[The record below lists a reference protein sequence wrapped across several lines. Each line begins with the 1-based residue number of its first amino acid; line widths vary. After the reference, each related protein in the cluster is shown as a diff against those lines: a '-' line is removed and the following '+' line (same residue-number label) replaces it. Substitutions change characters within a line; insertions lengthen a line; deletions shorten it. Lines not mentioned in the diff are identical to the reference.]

1 MIEPVERPETAPIDK
16 TGRPNDSVL
25 ASTLI
30 GAHGLEHMYG
40 HSFNVLV
47 TAIYSDLGLQP
58 IQAGLLAAVRQL
70 SGGLT
75 SMGGGFFVDIF
86 HHRSGQVL
94 GVSVALIGVGYLL
107 VSVSQTYGLILAALV
122 LASAGGSLW
131 HPPALGLLAQ
141 RFPHRRGLFI
151 SLHRSSASI
160 GDLLGPLL
168 AGVLLGFLG
177 WRWIMGGGTPLL
189 LVLAVIVLVL
199 LRNVGGPKPGP
210 VAFATNLKV
219 QFRGLREAFKG
230 TGMRAIFAVS
240 AFRGMGDRSY
250 IFFLPLYLREGLD
263 KDFLIVAVHVS
274 LIAAPGI
281 VAGPLF
287 GAMSDR
293 IGRRSI
299 ILCLMVLA
307 GIVAM
312 TTPMGDG
319 GIWTTFSVALFG
331 LFHSPVNPLTQVAA
345 IDEAEGR
352 GLDATFMGIMWG
364 SNAAFGAA
372 GAILVGWLVGIYGWE
387 FAFYYSAAM
396 SFVGFL
402 ASLMLPPT
410 RRPRPESAT

>member
-1 MIEPVERPETAPIDK
+1 MIEPVQRPEIARTEK
-16 TGRPNDSVL
+16 SGRTNDSVL
-25 ASTLI
+25 ATTLI
-30 GAHGLEHMYG
+30 GSHGLEHMYG
-40 HSFNVLV
+40 HSFAVLV
-47 TAIYSDLGLQP
+47 TAIYADLGLQP
-58 IQAGLLAAVRQL
+58 IQAGMLAAVRQL
-70 SGGLT
+70 TGGLV

-94 GVSVALIGVGYLL
+94 AGSVALIGVGYFL
-107 VSVSQTYGLILAALV
+107 VSVSQTYGLMLAALV

-141 RFPHRRGLFI
+141 RFPRRRGLFV
-151 SLHRSSASI
+151 SLHRSSASV
-160 GDLLGPLL
+160 GDLIGPLL
-168 AGVLLGFLG
+168 AGVLLGYLG

-189 LVLAVIVLVL
+189 LILAVIVLVL

-210 VAFATNLKV
+210 IAFASNLKV
-219 QFRGLREAFKG
+219 QLNSLREAFRG
-230 TGMRAIFAVS
+230 TGMRVIFTVS
-240 AFRGMGDRSY
+240 AARGMADRSY

-274 LIAAPGI
+274 LVAAPGI

-299 ILCLMVLA
+299 IVFLMVLS

-312 TTPMGDG
+312 TTPLDGG

-352 GLDATFMGIMWG
+352 GLDFHGY
-364 SNAAFGAA
+364 N
-372 GAILVGWLVGIYGWE
+372 VG
-387 FAFYYSAAM
+387 
-396 SFVGFL
+396 
-402 ASLMLPPT
+402 
-410 RRPRPESAT
+410 